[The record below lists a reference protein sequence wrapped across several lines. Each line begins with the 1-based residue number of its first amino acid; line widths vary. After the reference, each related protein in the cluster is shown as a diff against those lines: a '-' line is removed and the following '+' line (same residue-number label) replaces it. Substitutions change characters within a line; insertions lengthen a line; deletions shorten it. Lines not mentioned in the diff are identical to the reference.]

1 MSGLSRL
8 LLSGLLGMVAP
19 GLNAG
24 QMMTAA
30 VDPAYRRTNVT
41 STTGRYVF
49 CDETY
54 LKKTGHSVAHG
65 KRMAAKRRNQQRHK
79 LACKGK

>member
-1 MSGLSRL
+1 MIGLSRL
-8 LLSGLLGMVAP
+8 LLAGLFGKVAP
-19 GLNAG
+19 GKYA
-24 QMMTAA
+24 
-30 VDPAYRRTNVT
+30 DRRTNVT

-65 KRMAAKRRNQQRHK
+65 KRMAAKRRNQRRQKRATQRK
-79 LACKGK
+79 